1 MTENKLH
8 NGVLIDIKHLSKS
21 FKKIKV
27 IDDLTISFSQNE
39 RVALI
44 GQNGAGKTT
53 LIRCILGQYVYD
65 GELSVF
71 GMNPRTDREE
81 ILKSVG
87 FVPQLPPPLKMTVK
101 EILDFFSGLTGTDKK
116 EFIQISED
124 LGLSIENNLSKPFL
138 KLSGGMKQKLL
149 VSLALG
155 RKPKVILMDEPSANL
170 DPQAREIFFQYLNN
184 VSKDTLMI
192 LSSHRMNEIS
202 TLVTRIVE
210 MDLGKVTLDEHLVIS
225 ASPENK
231 FSYKI
236 VFKEINDD
244 LRNILNDWKF
254 TAVNGNFTWES
265 EINESDNAKFLNITS
280 HFSAVIKDMKV
291 EKLEAGQ

>member
-1 MTENKLH
+1 MTEKNT
-8 NGVLIDIKHLSKS
+8 NNVLIDIKHLSKS

-27 IDDLTISFSQNE
+27 IDDMTISFSSDE

-65 GELSVF
+65 GELTVF
-71 GMNPRTDREE
+71 GLNPRTDREE

-101 EILDFFSGLTGTDKK
+101 EILDFFSGLTGTDKN
-116 EFIQISED
+116 EFIKISED
-124 LGLSIENNLSKPFL
+124 LGLSIKNNLSKPFL

-155 RKPKVILMDEPSANL
+155 RKPKIILMDEPSANL
-170 DPQAREIFFQYLNN
+170 DPQAREIFFQYLND

-210 MDLGKVTLDEHLVIS
+210 MDLGKVTLDEHLVI
-225 ASPENK
+225 ASGSENK
-231 FSYKI
+231 FAYKI
-236 VFKEINDD
+236 EFKEINDD
-244 LRNILNDWKF
+244 LRNILLDWKF
-254 TAVNGNFTWES
+254 TEVNGNLVWKS
-265 EINESDNAKFLNITS
+265 EINESDNAKFLNIIS

-291 EKLEAGQ
+291 EKMETGK

>member
-1 MTENKLH
+1 MTEKNT
-8 NGVLIDIKHLSKS
+8 NSVLIDIKHLSKS
-21 FKKIKV
+21 FKKVKV
-27 IDDLTISFSQNE
+27 IDDLTISFSSNE

-65 GELSVF
+65 GKLTVF
-71 GMNPRTDREE
+71 GLNPRTDREE

-101 EILDFFSGLTGTDKK
+101 EILDFFSGLTGTDKN
-116 EFIQISED
+116 EFIKISED
-124 LGLSIENNLSKPFL
+124 LGLSIKNNLSKPFL

-155 RKPKVILMDEPSANL
+155 RKPKIILMDEPSANL

-225 ASPENK
+225 SGSENK
-231 FSYKI
+231 FTYKI
-236 VFKEINDD
+236 EFKEINDD
-244 LRNILNDWKF
+244 LRNILLDWKF
-254 TAVNGNFTWES
+254 TEVNGNLVWES
-265 EINESDNAKFLNITS
+265 EINESDNAKFLNIIS

-291 EKLEAGQ
+291 EKRETEK

>member
-1 MTENKLH
+1 MTEKNT
-8 NGVLIDIKHLSKS
+8 NSVLIDIKHLSKS
-21 FKKIKV
+21 FKKVKV
-27 IDDLTISFSQNE
+27 LDDLSISFSSNE

-65 GELSVF
+65 GKLTVF
-71 GMNPRTDREE
+71 GLNPRTDREE

-101 EILDFFSGLTGTDKK
+101 EILDFFSGLTGTDKN
-116 EFIQISED
+116 EFIKISED
-124 LGLSIENNLSKPFL
+124 LGLSIKNNLAKPFL

-155 RKPKVILMDEPSANL
+155 RKPKIILMDEPSANL

-225 ASPENK
+225 SSSENK
-231 FSYKI
+231 FTYKI
-236 VFKEINDD
+236 EFKEVNED
-244 LRNILNDWKF
+244 LRNILLDWNF
-254 TAVNGNFTWES
+254 TEVNGNLVWET
-265 EINESDNAKFLNITS
+265 EINESDNAKFLNIIS
-280 HFSAVIKDMKV
+280 HFSAVITDMKV
-291 EKLEAGQ
+291 EKRETEK

>member
-1 MTENKLH
+1 MIESKDKCSNE
-8 NGVLIDIKHLSKS
+8 LIKINNLSKS
-21 FKKIKV
+21 FRKVKV
-27 IDDLTISFSQNE
+27 IDNLTTNFCSNE

-65 GELSVF
+65 GSLTVL

-101 EILDFFSGLTGTDKK
+101 EILDFFSGLTGTEEKD
-116 EFIQISED
+116 FITISED
-124 LGLSIENNLSKPFL
+124 LGLSIKNNLSKPFL

-155 RKPKVILMDEPSANL
+155 RKPKIILMDEPSANL
-170 DPQAREIFFQYLNN
+170 DPKAREIFFQYLND
-184 VSKDTLMI
+184 VSKDSLMI

-202 TLVTRIVE
+202 TLVTRVVE
-210 MDLGKVTLDEHLVIS
+210 MDLGKITLDDHLIVS
-225 ASPENK
+225 ANAENS
-231 FSYKI
+231 FNYEI
-236 VFKEINDD
+236 VLKEINED
-244 LRNILNDWKF
+244 LNKILNDWNFVKK
-254 TAVNGNFTWES
+254 NGDLIWQS
-265 EINESDNAKFLNITS
+265 DINESDNVKFMNIIS
-280 HFSAVIKDMKV
+280 RFSGIILDIKMKKK
-291 EKLEAGQ
+291 EN